1 MILLKRLYDEL
12 VKKINIIVAREF
24 VLKTQYNTGKSDQGK
39 KT

>member
-1 MILLKRLYDEL
+1 MYDEL